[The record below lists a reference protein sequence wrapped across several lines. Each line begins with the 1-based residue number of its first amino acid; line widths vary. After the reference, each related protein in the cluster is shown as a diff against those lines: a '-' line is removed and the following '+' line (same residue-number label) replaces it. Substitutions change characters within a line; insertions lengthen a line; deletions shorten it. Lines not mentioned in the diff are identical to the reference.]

1 MSGLKIQTQTNFI
14 LRFMAAFL
22 SFVFFF
28 FGCTGDKFETT
39 TEGRLNV
46 FLTGLSLDYSMHMR
60 EINLQEFLFLTGQKN
75 RLESAW
81 AEFSEFIFSKDQRD
95 TVSGWHSNLSTIND
109 RFLKRQIELLSKIY
123 LANTIEFQKPII
135 ERKYRLLDKLV
146 SARFQY
152 NGKSVNISEL
162 LISAENMEKGKRR
175 ETVATISKK
184 FAPMKDE
191 VIALFRERNDAARK
205 AGFDDFPSLI
215 MFTEEISPEM
225 LDSILVQIESATA
238 PIYKNYLAQRYDPER
253 YDYLDLPALFDTERN
268 TKKKPESLED
278 LQNAAKSSFA
288 KIGVEPSG
296 KIQTSL
302 SFAAAGAHGFT
313 VAVPSDYRIAISQY
327 PTGIQFKR
335 DFIFHYSLGEYYT
348 HLHNKKTILT
358 GFSGAIGASSRVYQN
373 ITGRLLVEMLQK
385 TQGQNQGYIFRY
397 DNAFEIYNLRKKLM
411 MADFEWT
418 LYADP
423 TLNPDSL
430 FRQMAEKYL
439 MVTLPEGY
447 EFEWF
452 ADYFII
458 REPFHYVMDIAG
470 EAGAH
475 QLFASLS
482 NTLKPLEQDPKAYAR
497 WLSAYI
503 FRYGELYPWHKKIAD
518 ITGSSLKT
526 DEMLNY
532 LSSGQ

>member
-1 MSGLKIQTQTNFI
+1 MTAMSISF
-14 LRFMAAFL
+14 AFFL
-22 SFVFFF
+22 

-46 FLTGLSLDYSMHMR
+46 FLTGLSLDYSAHMR
-60 EINLQEFLFLTGQKN
+60 EINLQEFRFLTGQKN

-123 LANTIEFQKPII
+123 LANTIEFRKPIL

-152 NGKSVNISEL
+152 NGKSLNTSEL
-162 LISAENMEKGKRR
+162 LIFAENIEKEKRR
-175 ETVATISKK
+175 ETVAVISRK
-184 FAPMKDE
+184 FVPMKDE
-191 VIALFRERNDAARK
+191 VIALFRERNDAARR

-225 LDSILVQIESATA
+225 LDSILVQVESATA
-238 PIYKNYLAQRYDPER
+238 PIYRKYLAQRYNPKR
-253 YDYLDLPALFDTERN
+253 HDYLDLPALFDTERN
-268 TKKKPESLED
+268 TKRKPESLED
-278 LQNAAKSSFA
+278 LQNAAESAFA
-288 KIGVEPSG
+288 KIGIEPSG
-296 KIQTSL
+296 KIEASL
-302 SFAAAGAHGFT
+302 SSTTTGARGFM
-313 VAVPSDYRIAISQY
+313 VAVPSDYRIAVSQY
-327 PTGIQFKR
+327 PTGIQLKR
-335 DFIFHYSLGEYYT
+335 DFIFHYSLGEYYA
-348 HLHNKKTILT
+348 HLHDTKTILK
-358 GFSGAIGASSRVYQN
+358 GFPGVIGASSRIHQSM
-373 ITGRLLVEMLQK
+373 TSRLLVEILQK
-385 TQGQNQGYIFRY
+385 TQGQNQSYIFRY
-397 DNAFEIYNLRKKLM
+397 DNAFEIFNLRKKLM

-423 TLNPDSL
+423 ALNPDTL

-447 EFEWF
+447 EFEWV

-458 REPFHYVMDIAG
+458 REPFHYAMDIAG
-470 EAGAH
+470 EAGAY
-475 QLFASLS
+475 QLLASLS
-482 NTLKPLEQDPKAYAR
+482 QTLKTLEQDPKACAK
-497 WLSAYI
+497 WLNAFI

-518 ITGSSLKT
+518 ITGNKLET
-526 DEMLNY
+526 DDMLNY
-532 LSSGQ
+532 LTSGQ